1 MRIGL
6 DARTLFDSPRR
17 GIGKSLLGL
26 YRALAEVRP
35 DWRVIAYHRTAYTGE
50 NLFPLSFMR
59 PRRVDLR
66 GERFDSWVKFRLPMS
81 AWTDRVDLLHC
92 PANHCPWWM
101 PMPTVVTIHDLIPLD
116 RPEGIDPAQVARFR
130 ASVGYAC
137 QKADAIT
144 CPSRYTRNRLVEQMG
159 ADGWRVRVTPW
170 ATDTPAPLQPGTDKR
185 LRLDYDLPGPFA
197 LHFGARE
204 PRKNTHRVIEAWALL
219 PRHVR
224 RTHRLLVVGLDDT
237 TRGELAKACDTLG
250 IDGQVKLVGYVDDTD
265 ANALLAM
272 AQLLLYPSLSEGF
285 GLPILEAFA
294 AGTAVITGN
303 ATAIPEVTG
312 HAAVHVDPIDTV
324 AIASAMRRL
333 LLDHALRRGHVT
345 AGREEVTRHD
355 WRETAETFARTLE
368 TVMGQTAPI
377 RMAA

>member
-35 DWRVIAYHRTAYTGE
+35 DWRVIAYHREPFNGE
-50 NLFPLSFMR
+50 TPLSDTFLR

-66 GERFDSWVKFRLPMS
+66 GERFDSWIKFRLPMS

-92 PANHCPWWM
+92 PANQCPWWM
-101 PMPTVVTIHDLIPLD
+101 PMPTVVTVHDLIPLD
-116 RPEGIDPAQVARFR
+116 HPQGIKPAQVARFR
-130 ASVGYAC
+130 ASAEYAC

-144 CPSRYTRNRLVEQMG
+144 CPSHYTRNRLIEQMG

-170 ATDTPAPLQPGTDKR
+170 AVDQPQPVYHGIERR
-185 LRLDYDLPGPFA
+185 LRLNYDLPGPFV

-204 PRKNTHRVIEAWALL
+204 PRKNTRRVIEAWALL

-224 RTHRLLVVGLDDT
+224 RTHRLLIVGLDDT
-237 TRGELAKACDTLG
+237 AHTEFTKASQTLG
-250 IDGQVKLVGYVDDTD
+250 LEGQVRLLSYIDDAD
-265 ANALLAM
+265 AQALMSL
-272 AQLLLYPSLSEGF
+272 AQLLVYPSFSEGF

-294 AGTAVITGN
+294 AGTAVVTGN
-303 ATAIPEVTG
+303 ATAIPEVAG
-312 HAAVHVDPIDTV
+312 RAALQVDPVDTV
-324 AIASAMRRL
+324 AIATAMRRL
-333 LLDHALRRGHVT
+333 LLDHVLRREYVA
-345 AGREEVTRHD
+345 AGKREILDRRWHD
-355 WRETAETFARTLE
+355 TAETFATTLE
-368 TVMGQTAPI
+368 TVLGQTTPA
-377 RMAA
+377 RLAA

>member
-35 DWRVIAYHRTAYTGE
+35 DWRVIAYHREAYTGE
-50 NLFPLSFMR
+50 DLLPKSFLR

-66 GERFDSWVKFRLPMS
+66 GERFDSWIKFRLPMS

-144 CPSRYTRNRLVEQMG
+144 CPSRYTRNRLIEQMG

-170 ATDTPAPLQPGTDKR
+170 AVESPKPVQRGTEKR
-185 LRLDYDLPGPFA
+185 LRLDYDLPGPFV

-204 PRKNTHRVIEAWALL
+204 PRKNTRRVIEAWALL
-219 PRHVR
+219 PKHVR
-224 RTHRLLVVGLDDT
+224 QTHRLLVVGLDDA
-237 TRGELAKACDTLG
+237 TRAELTKTGKTLG
-250 IDGQVKLVGYVDDTD
+250 LDGQITLTGYIDDADTS
-265 ANALLAM
+265 ALLSM
-272 AQLLLYPSLSEGF
+272 ARLLAYPSFSEGF

-294 AGTAVITGN
+294 AGTAVVTGN
-303 ATAIPEVTG
+303 ATAIPE
-312 HAAVHVDPIDTV
+312 AAGRGAMQVDPIDTV

-333 LLDHALRRGHVT
+333 LLDHALRREHIA
-345 AGREEVTRHD
+345 AGYEEARGRNWH
-355 WRETAETFARTLE
+355 ETAEAFALTLE
-368 TVMGQTAPI
+368 TVIGRAVPA